1 MEDLTEKIKFDEK
14 GLIPAVVQDSKSGQ
28 VLMVAYMNKESL
40 NKTIEGGKA
49 CFWSRSR
56 KELWVKGET
65 SGNYQYVEELRLDC
79 DGDTLLLRVNPA
91 GPACHTGNR
100 SCFFRTLY
108 QNEDLGEIKL
118 KEDTGESK
126 TGDEND
132 SNKIFIN
139 KALFLK
145 ELAGVITDRW
155 ENPREGSYTNYLL
168 EEGVDKVCKKIG
180 EEAAEVIIGAKN
192 ESPEEIIY
200 ESGDLIFHLLVLF
213 NIYNI
218 SLEALFSE
226 LEKRHK

>member
-1 MEDLTEKIKFDEK
+1 
-14 GLIPAVVQDSKSGQ
+14 
-28 VLMVAYMNKESL
+28 MVAYMNKESL

-65 SGNYQYVEELRLDC
+65 SGNYQYIEELRLDC

-91 GPACHTGNR
+91 GPACHTGKR
-100 SCFFRTLY
+100 SCFFQTLY
-108 QNEDLGEIKL
+108 QNEDLGEIKV
-118 KEDTGESK
+118 KEDTEESK
-126 TGDEND
+126 TGYEKDIHGND
-132 SNKIFIN
+132 INKKFID

-145 ELAGVITDRW
+145 ELAGVIADRG